1 MKTLCVVMG
10 LIAVLLSCE
19 SPSDGGQQQKSLTDS
34 LVGRW
39 VLREMSGGI
48 MGEHRVFDS
57 TDVITYSFSDAGKFW
72 MVANGDTVHATTF
85 TVDEVRR
92 ILAYGVEFM
101 PASDIEALSGTQLTL
116 SDRAADGYQLTFIKA
131 TAEQ

>member
-19 SPSDGGQQQKSLTDS
+19 SPSDGGQQQKGLTDS

-72 MVANGDTVHATTF
+72 MVANGDIVHATTF

-101 PASDIEALSGTQLTL
+101 PASDIEVLTGTQLKL
-116 SDRAADGYQLTFIKA
+116 SDRAADGYQLTFIKT